1 MKTFKTIAGAI
12 VYPCLWNP
20 DFVSTSIRPYNI
32 LDPKK
37 YENSWGLKW
46 SAQIRLDIY
55 RSLFSTWYFTD
66 DHILNI
72 NSKLA
77 ELIDLEDPDRFSWVS
92 TVSLK
97 DIDNVLIKTEIPVPT
112 FFISK
117 TFYVPID

>member
-20 DFVSTSIRPYNI
+20 DAGVLRIRPYNTYE
-32 LDPKK
+32 PRK
-37 YENSWGLKW
+37 YENSWGIQW
-46 SAQIRLDIY
+46 SAQIRMDIY

-72 NSKLA
+72 NSQLA
-77 ELIDLEDPDRFSWVS
+77 ELIDLEDPARFSWVS